1 MKKILLISLSLFI
14 IGSVFS
20 QEKRLKGDG
29 QIFWE
34 EHFDWEDPA
43 DAKGWK
49 APEGWTFE
57 DNSSDD
63 NGNVW
68 GWTQDSMQGPLARRD
83 GGYILN
89 STTHDNG
96 FMAID
101 LDYLNQDKGYMD
113 MLFVDCSMVL
123 PNIDCSDHQ
132 SVIIGLEQMFKYFNQ
147 GNRMVIEVSND
158 DGAHW
163 AEFDLTMGT
172 KSGVN
177 VMNLPNDEVALFTAN
192 LSDVAGGQANVN
204 IKITWSG
211 SMLYFWMF
219 DDLIFF
225 EGWDY
230 DLKMNHW
237 QSDLVDDR
245 FEESA
250 GFYYMM
256 PKTQIMPIGGFEAS
270 VINYG
275 EYEMSDIK
283 FNVTINKNQV
293 EQFNNDSESI
303 PYMYFG
309 EPADTLV
316 IEESYTPLDYGHY
329 DITFKMLGNE
339 DDQALENNEKSY
351 FFHVTDS
358 VFARTPDVKE
368 ADESPWRSYYTYTHE
383 GDIMGVEFNPVED
396 CKASSISVYIS
407 RSNLDVDFKFVLM
420 EIKSGEG
427 DELEIVELLSSETQ
441 WVDQEV
447 LDNGWIT
454 LPLDPDGIGEN
465 LVAGSRY
472 IAAVQFWTYI
482 EEEDLINR
490 GDAFYVGATQN
501 YPSSHDKQWLYESNP
516 MEWTQGSNYNK
527 MIRLNIDNHEN
538 IVDGIKSVDINSTL
552 HQNYPNP
559 FSFSTRIDYYIT
571 DAENVSIEIQDISG
585 KTVRLLNPGYQPA
598 GKHSVSIEKND
609 LDAGLYFYTL
619 KAGNTL
625 LTKRMTIK

>member
-1 MKKILLISLSLFI
+1 M
-14 IGSVFS
+14 
-20 QEKRLKGDG
+20 LKGDG

-34 EHFDWEDPA
+34 EHFDWEDPT

-63 NGNVW
+63 NGYVW
-68 GWTQDSMQGPLARRD
+68 GWTQDSMQGPLALRD

-89 STTHDNG
+89 STTSDNG
-96 FMAID
+96 FMALD
-101 LDYLNQDKGYMD
+101 LDYFNQDKDYMS
-113 MLFVDCSMVL
+113 MLFANSSIVL
-123 PNIDCSDHQ
+123 PQIDCSEHP

-172 KSGVN
+172 KSGIN
-177 VMNLPNDEVALFTAN
+177 VMNLQNNEVALFTAN
-192 LSDVAGGQANVN
+192 LSDVAGGQSNVT

-211 SMLYFWMF
+211 SMLYFWML
-219 DDLIFF
+219 DDIKLF

-237 QSDLVDDR
+237 QSELVDNR
-245 FEESA
+245 FDESS

-256 PKTQIMPIGGFEAS
+256 PKTQILPIGGFEAS

-275 EYEMSDIK
+275 EYEISNIK
-283 FNVTINKNQV
+283 FNVKINKNHV
-293 EQFNNDSESI
+293 EQFNKDSESI

-309 EPADTLV
+309 ETADTLV
-316 IEESYTPLDYGHY
+316 VEESYTPVDFGHY
-329 DITFKMLGNE
+329 DITFAMQGSE
-339 DDQALENNEKSY
+339 DDQALENNQKSY
-351 FFHVTDS
+351 AFHVTDS

-368 ADESPWRSYYTYTHE
+368 ADESPWRSYYQYTHE

-396 CKASSISVYIS
+396 CTASSISVYIS

-420 EIKSGEG
+420 EIRSGEG
-427 DELEIVELLSSETQ
+427 DELEIIELLTSETQ

-447 LDNGWIT
+447 LNKGWVN

-465 LVAGSRY
+465 LKAGGRY

-482 EEEDLINR
+482 TEEDLINR

-501 YPSSHDKQWLYESNP
+501 YLGSYDKQWLYESLP
-516 MEWTQGSNYNK
+516 GEWTQGSNYNK

-538 IVDGIKSVDINSTL
+538 IIDGIENSNVDNTL
-552 HQNYPNP
+552 GQNYPNP
-559 FSFSTRIDYYIT
+559 FSIHTQIDYFLS
-571 DAENVSIEIQDISG
+571 DNENVTIEIKDISG
-585 KTVRLLNPGYQPA
+585 RLVRTMEHGFQSS
-598 GKHSVSIEKND
+598 GTHSVSVEKD
-609 LDAGLYFYTL
+609 GLDAGLYFYTL
-619 KAGNTL
+619 KAGNKL
-625 LTKRMTIK
+625 LTKKMTIK